1 MSTPTNKTATPAR
14 NVRAEVRQIRDA
26 GRQIAASRAES
37 VRFLASTGM
46 HKSNGQ
52 VKPRFK

>member
-1 MSTPTNKTATPAR
+1 MSTPTNKAAPAR

-26 GRQIAASRAES
+26 GRRIAASRVES